1 MILDENVEKLKYL
14 FRTIF
19 TIDSP
24 LDRFRSLIY
33 EFYDIH
39 FWSIIFS
46 NISKKF
52 YHCYL
57 LSSLFIV
64 IISLLSF
71 LAEISTANSRGVQ
84 FRFCIFVYVSRRWK
98 CVAWIFASNFRVN
111 FRARSNPM
119 HGNMYHACRSIS
131 FHEDYGFLNLS
142 QRTHVQCVHYMVPC
156 IRKWYVHHCSFLTH
170 RREWIISEIRG
181 NLFSVNFNER
191 NPYNVVDICNSKYFH
206 LMIFNASLIEDLHR
220 LLDNIQICILV
231 RDRVKIHKCRVSLV
245 FWISSSF

>member
-1 MILDENVEKLKYL
+1 MRILHSIDLYL
-14 FRTIF
+14 SFMN
-19 TIDSP
+19 
-24 LDRFRSLIY
+24 LN
-33 EFYDIH
+33 DIH

-52 YHCYL
+52 CHHYL
-57 LSSLFIV
+57 LLLFF
-64 IISLLSF
+64 LLSF
-71 LAEISTANSRGVQ
+71 LAEISTANSRRVQ

-142 QRTHVQCVHYMVPC
+142 ERTHVQCVYYMVPC

-170 RREWIISEIRG
+170 RREWIISEIRA
-181 NLFSVNFNER
+181 NLFSVNFNEK
-191 NPYNVVDICNSKYFH
+191 NP
-206 LMIFNASLIEDLHR
+206 
-220 LLDNIQICILV
+220 
-231 RDRVKIHKCRVSLV
+231 
-245 FWISSSF
+245 